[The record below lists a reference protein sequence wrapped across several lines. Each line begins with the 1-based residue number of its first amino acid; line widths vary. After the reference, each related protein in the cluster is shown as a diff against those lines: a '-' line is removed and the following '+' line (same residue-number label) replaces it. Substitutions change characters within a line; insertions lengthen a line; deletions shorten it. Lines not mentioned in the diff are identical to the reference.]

1 MSRKQFI
8 ASKEAYEAPQALEI
22 IFSQDSIICQMSP
35 LLIISALESMQ
46 AEDYTSTSIWT
57 EGSAIE

>member
-1 MSRKQFI
+1 MSTKHLIR
-8 ASKEAYEAPQALEI
+8 SKEAYEAPQALEI